1 MLENVNLERE
11 LSKAEYNESLPR
23 LQRRLY
29 DLEKACWDHGVPSV
43 VVFEG
48 WDASGKGGAIATLT
62 ERLDPRGFR
71 MYAIT
76 PPRTHE
82 NQFPWLRRFWL
93 KTPNRGEMAIFDRSW
108 YRRVLEKRV
117 DHVIPPAQWKQAYR
131 DIAEFERMLAD
142 DGTAIIKLF
151 FHISKKEQARRFKK
165 ILADPL
171 EAWRISREDLDHSE
185 QYDQFAEA
193 VEDMLELT
201 EAPHASWTIV
211 EATCKR
217 FARKKVF
224 DTIIHALTRRL
235 GDLAPPD
242 QVSDDKAGQDAELRT
257 AMRQIKRSVRQRS
270 HAQEA

>member
-11 LSKAEYNESLPR
+11 LSKGEYNAALPR

-29 DLEKACWDHGVPSV
+29 DLEKACWDNGVPSL

-48 WDASGKGGAIATLT
+48 WETSGKGGAIATLT

-71 MYAIT
+71 MYSIT

-117 DHVIPPAQWKQAYR
+117 DRIIPPEQWKQAYQ
-131 DIAEFERMLAD
+131 DIVEFERMLAD
-142 DGTAIIKLF
+142 DGVVLVKLF
-151 FHISKKEQARRFKK
+151 FHISKKEQGRRFKK

-171 EAWRISREDLDHSE
+171 EKWRISQEDLEHSK
-185 QYDQFAEA
+185 QYDEFSEA
-193 VEDMLELT
+193 VEDMLERT
-201 EAPHASWTIV
+201 EAAHASWTIV

-217 FARKKVF
+217 WARKKVF
-224 DTIIHALTRRL
+224 DTIIHALSKRL
-235 GDLAPPD
+235 GPLAPPE
-242 QVSDDKAGQDAELRT
+242 QLTEAQAGHDAELRS
-257 AMRQIKRSVRQRS
+257 AMQKIKRSVRRRS